1 MEMKSVNNNI
11 DSETNAAKGIQMMN
25 DDIIEDMG
33 PRDSNRGTSSE
44 ANQLAVD
51 FRVALALDEYG
62 FGAMFTSKQLLR
74 SRGMVQSWK
83 KMGERHHLARRDF
96 NKEQVRTRLW
106 KIRRVTTFKD
116 LDYHVAQSL
125 FDYNLS
131 SSYISKSLDI
141 PVSTVINW
149 RNGNTPASIKNGFV
163 DNELIK
169 NKLDSVLGRIK
180 HEITSENLEYFL
192 TLRINE
198 ESHKALEGGRV
209 RGIGARNISWML
221 RDLSGGQQIPE
232 RTVASWIKQERK
244 PRNHDPRLVDEELLD
259 HKFHELVL
267 LLTKQHI
274 NYHLAKSL
282 NKIGW
287 TYSAIALFLGVQ
299 KEKVRGW
306 IRKGRGSPV
315 AKAFYDPVYVQRVLG
330 TMLVTAYGSDSAIET
345 TEGTEQQKAKKE
357 PRSKMNHIIV

>member
-1 MEMKSVNNNI
+1 MKSANNNFE
-11 DSETNAAKGIQMMN
+11 SEAKGTVELN
-25 DDIIEDMG
+25 DMIGELEESKNA
-33 PRDSNRGTSSE
+33 PRARSNTGSDSD
-44 ANQLAVD
+44 QLAID

-62 FGAMFTSKQLLR
+62 FGAMYTSKHLLR

-83 KMGERHHLARRDF
+83 KMGERHHLARKDF
-96 NKEQVRTRLW
+96 NKEQVKTRLW

-116 LDYHVAQSL
+116 LDYHVASSL
-125 FDYNLS
+125 FDYQLS
-131 SSYISKSLDI
+131 SSYISKALNI

-149 RNGNTPASIKNGFV
+149 RNGNSPASIKNGFI
-163 DNELIK
+163 DSELIK
-169 NKLDSVLGRIK
+169 NKLDSVLGKIK
-180 HEITSENLEYFL
+180 REITCENLDYFL

-221 RDLSGGQQIPE
+221 RDLSGLQQIPE

-244 PRNHDPRLVDEELLD
+244 PRNHDLRLVDEAFLD
-259 HKFHELVL
+259 EKFHELVL
-267 LLTKQHI
+267 MLTKQHI
-274 NYHLAKSL
+274 NYHLAKAL

-315 AKAFYDPVYVQRVLG
+315 AKAFFDPVYVQRVLR
-330 TMLVTAYGSDSAIET
+330 TMLVTAYGSDSVIAT
-345 TEGTEQQKAKKE
+345 TEAPADEKQKKE
-357 PRSKMNHIIV
+357 PTSKVNHFIV

>member
-1 MEMKSVNNNI
+1 MEMKSVNHNVE
-11 DSETNAAKGIQMMN
+11 SEANVSGEHHMMTEN
-25 DDIIEDMG
+25 LEEG
-33 PRDSNRGTSSE
+33 PSTPNSGLRASSE
-44 ANQLAVD
+44 ADQLAID

-62 FGAMFTSKQLLR
+62 FGAMYTSKHLLR

-83 KMGERHHLARRDF
+83 KMGERHHLARKDF

-116 LDYHVAQSL
+116 LDFHVARAL
-125 FDYNLS
+125 FDYELS
-131 SSYISKSLDI
+131 SSYMSKALDI

-149 RNGNTPASIKNGFV
+149 RNGNSPASIKNGFI
-163 DNELIK
+163 DSELIK
-169 NKLDSVLGRIK
+169 SKLDAVLGRIK
-180 HEITSENLEYFL
+180 REVTSENLDYFL

-198 ESHKALEGGRV
+198 ESHKVLEGGRV

-221 RDLSGGQQIPE
+221 RDLSGQQQIPE

-244 PRNHDPRLVDEELLD
+244 PRNHDPRLVDEEFLD
-259 HKFHELVL
+259 RKFRELVL
-267 LLTKQHI
+267 MLTKQHI
-274 NYHLAKSL
+274 NYHLAKAL

-287 TYSAIALFLGVQ
+287 TYSAIALFIGVQ

-315 AKAFYDPVYVQRVLG
+315 AKAFFDPVYVQRVLK
-330 TMLVTAYGSDSAIET
+330 TMLVTAYGSESAMAT
-345 TEGTEQQKAKKE
+345 TETPADPTEKRDPK
-357 PRSKMNHIIV
+357 SKMNHIIV

>member
-1 MEMKSVNNNI
+1 MKSVNNNI
-11 DSETNAAKGIQMMN
+11 ESEAKGSVELNNMVEELENSIST
-25 DDIIEDMG
+25 
-33 PRDSNRGTSSE
+33 PRARQNTGSE
-44 ANQLAVD
+44 AEQLAID

-62 FGAMFTSKQLLR
+62 FGAMYTSKHLLR

-83 KMGERHHLARRDF
+83 KMGERHHLARKDF
-96 NKEQVRTRLW
+96 NKEQVSTRLW

-116 LDYHVAQSL
+116 LDYHVASSL
-125 FDYNLS
+125 FDYKLS
-131 SSYISKSLDI
+131 SSYISKALNI

-149 RNGNTPASIKNGFV
+149 RNGNSPASIKNGFI
-163 DNELIK
+163 DSELIK
-169 NKLDSVLGRIK
+169 SKLDAVLEKIK
-180 HEITSENLEYFL
+180 REITTENLDYFL

-221 RDLSGGQQIPE
+221 RDLSGLQQIPE

-244 PRNHDPRLVDEELLD
+244 PRNHDLRLVDEALLD
-259 HKFHELVL
+259 EKFHELVL
-267 LLTKQHI
+267 MLTKQHI
-274 NYHLAKSL
+274 NYHLAKAL

-315 AKAFYDPVYVQRVLG
+315 AKAFFEPVYVQRVLR
-330 TMLVTAYGSDSAIET
+330 TMLVTAYGSDSAIAT
-345 TEGTEQQKAKKE
+345 TEAPTDVKENKE
-357 PRSKMNHIIV
+357 PRSKINHVIV